1 MSADERARGVIAFLS
16 GNHAQGVAHAA
27 RICGTAATIIMS
39 EDAPKLKLANIH
51 APTVP
56 RSSPVTGSVK
66 AERKSTAKSPSEI
79 AERTRRC
86 GGAGDGPGRSVARRR
101 QDNGRHRVRRQCG
114 SGRFSGR
121 LADATPASK
130 AAR

>member
-1 MSADERARGVIAFLS
+1 MSADERARGVIAFSS

-27 RICGTAATIIMS
+27 RICGTAATIIMP
-39 EDAPKLKLANIH
+39 EDTPKLKLANTR
-51 APTVP
+51 AYGTEV
-56 RSSPVTGSVK
+56 VTCDRFGESR
-66 AERKSTAKSPSEI
+66 EEIDSEI